1 MAIKLLPN
9 NSLFLDK
16 TFVSVKTRIAIILM
30 SWVTSAC
37 LAQDIICSAKDKEA
51 FHKKLGEV
59 QTLNTNNTGEN
70 LVAIGKTFLGTP
82 YVAKTLEVGEVES
95 LVINL
100 QGLDCTTY
108 VENVLAF
115 SLLSRTNNPDF
126 NSYTDTLE
134 RIRYRDGKLDGYGS
148 RLHYFTEW
156 IANNEQKGLLKDVT
170 AELGGKPLQKE
181 INFMSSHRDL
191 YPFLKSDSNFD
202 KIEGAEKRLN
212 SRSICVL
219 SQDQIAANESSINS
233 GDIIALA
240 TSIAGLDVTHT
251 GIATR
256 EADGRI
262 HLLHAS
268 SSGQVEV
275 TEVPLVDYLKK
286 ISKNTGIIIARPL

>member
-1 MAIKLLPN
+1 MKIKLAI
-9 NSLFLDK
+9 LFICC
-16 TFVSVKTRIAIILM
+16 TV
-30 SWVTSAC
+30 SAC

-51 FHKKLGEV
+51 FHKKIGELESV
-59 QTLNTNNTGEN
+59 EIKKAGEN
-70 LVAIGKTFLGTP
+70 MVAIGKTFLGTP
-82 YVAKTLEVGEVES
+82 YVAKTLEIGEVES
-95 LVINL
+95 LVVNL
-100 QGLDCTTY
+100 HGLDCTTY

-115 SLLSRTNNPDF
+115 SLIMRTKNPDF
-126 NSYTDTLE
+126 DSFVATLE
-134 RIRYRDGKLDGYGS
+134 KIRYRDGELDGYGS

-156 IANNEQKGLLKDVT
+156 IANNEQKGLMKDVT
-170 AELGGKPLQKE
+170 AELGGQPLQKE
-181 INFMSSHRDL
+181 INFMSTHRDL

-202 KIEGAEKRLN
+202 KIVGAEKGLN

-219 SQDQIAANESSINS
+219 SQDQIATQESLIKS

-275 TEVPLVDYLKK
+275 SELPLVDYLKK
-286 ISKNTGIIIARPL
+286 ISKNTGIIVARPL